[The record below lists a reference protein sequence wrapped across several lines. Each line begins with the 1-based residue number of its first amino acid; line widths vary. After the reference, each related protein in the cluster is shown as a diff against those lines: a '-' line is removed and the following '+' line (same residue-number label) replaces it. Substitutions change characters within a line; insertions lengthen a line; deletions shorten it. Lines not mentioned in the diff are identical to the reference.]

1 MGADGT
7 GRVELYFLRHADAGD
22 PFAWPGPDEDRPLS
36 HKGERQAERVARLL
50 RGMEDG
56 PDAVISSPK
65 LRAFQTA
72 RIVAS
77 EVGMEVVIS
86 DRLGDGI
93 DVSSLGDLLEEAGSP
108 SRPLLVGHDPDFTA
122 TVSALVDAQVL
133 VRKAALVRIS
143 ADLPLR
149 PGGGELRWLVPPDAL
164 KPR

>member
-1 MGADGT
+1 MDADGR

-22 PFAWPGPDEDRPLS
+22 PYAWDGPDEDRPLS
-36 HKGERQAERVARLL
+36 HKGERQAERVGKLL
-50 RGMEDG
+50 RGMDDG

-77 EVGMEVVIS
+77 EIGMEVVIS

-93 DVSSLGDLLEEAGSP
+93 DVGSLGDLLDEAGSP

-122 TVSALVDAQVL
+122 TVSALVDAQVV
-133 VRKAALVRIS
+133 VRKAALVRID
-143 ADLPLR
+143 AGLPLR

-164 KPR
+164 KSR